1 MKYNI
6 NINQLELSKT
16 NIDIIDA
23 SILDYVIT
31 MCNSLSKAV
40 QAKRID
46 GYTWINYRRLIS
58 DMPLLKINSKSALTP
73 RFKKLEEAGFILI
86 RYLDGGRL
94 FISLTDKVDS
104 LFIDTVHINEQSVLE
119 DEQQPFVK
127 TNIHNNT
134 KDNNTNKLEPAAQ
147 EGEITYEPID
157 GNGEVKKKKET
168 MTDPKHKE
176 RMEVIGY
183 FIRKSNELHNYCPQ
197 IQMIPA
203 LKLIK
208 EIMKYKNLEG
218 SSNTADDLRELVD
231 WFLEES
237 DMYNSLGS
245 DIKICFSTASYNKF
259 IDYKRKKYG

>member
-46 GYTWINYRRLIS
+46 GYTWINYKRLIS

-73 RFKKLEEAGFILI
+73 RFKKLELAGFILI
-86 RYLDGGRL
+86 RYLDGGRF

-147 EGEITYEPID
+147 ENEIRYTSLED
-157 GNGEVKKKKET
+157 EVRGLKKPQKVD
-168 MTDPKHKE
+168 DPKLTE
-176 RMEVIGY
+176 RRAIIGY
-183 FIRKSNELHNYCPQ
+183 FIRKSKEIHNYCPQ
-197 IQMIPA
+197 IALIPA
-203 LKLIK
+203 LKLVK
-208 EIMKYKNLEG
+208 DLQSYNED
-218 SSNTADDLRELVD
+218 TDLRGLVD
-231 WFLEES
+231 WFLESE
-237 DMYNSLGS
+237 MYDKLGS
-245 DIKICFSTASYNKF
+245 DIKICFSLASYNKWM
-259 IDYKRKKYG
+259 DYKRKH